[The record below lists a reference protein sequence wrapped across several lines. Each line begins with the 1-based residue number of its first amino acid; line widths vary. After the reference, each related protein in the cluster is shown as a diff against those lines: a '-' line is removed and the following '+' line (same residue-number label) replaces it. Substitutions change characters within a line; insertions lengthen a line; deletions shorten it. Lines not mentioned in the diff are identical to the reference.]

1 MRFPETTMQEALEAV
16 VTKPLEKKL
25 SAILWTLDNDQA
37 EEIKELKKKLAEK
50 EEKGAKEMD
59 AVGVQLAGVSQKVQ
73 DLLQKVEDV
82 LAKKPNL

>member
-1 MRFPETTMQEALEAV
+1 MHICRFDLLRFPETTMQEALEAV

-50 EEKGAKEMD
+50 EKGAKEMD
-59 AVGVQLAGVSQKVQ
+59 AIGV
-73 DLLQKVEDV
+73 
-82 LAKKPNL
+82 

>member
-1 MRFPETTMQEALEAV
+1 MQEALEAV

-50 EEKGAKEMD
+50 EKGAKEMD
-59 AVGVQLAGVSQKVQ
+59 AIGV
-73 DLLQKVEDV
+73 
-82 LAKKPNL
+82 